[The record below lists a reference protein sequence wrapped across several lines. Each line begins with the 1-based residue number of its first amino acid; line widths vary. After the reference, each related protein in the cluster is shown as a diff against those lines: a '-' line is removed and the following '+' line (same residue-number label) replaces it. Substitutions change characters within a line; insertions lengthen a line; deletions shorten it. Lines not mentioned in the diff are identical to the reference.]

1 MNTIQKKIWLL
12 AIVVLL
18 IMATIWMSLT
28 FYNQKMQ
35 DQYNNILERYLV
47 MNELTISSQ
56 QMVTSLNNYLLIP
69 TAEDLEQMNSSKEQ
83 IQKMKEEVSNFKNA
97 ENELA
102 LTNYINLIDSL
113 IETVNRSI
121 IFQTESGTENARKA
135 LNEATHIS
143 DYISEMTLTLIDTE
157 LKTYD
162 RFYRGII
169 NQSEDLNQLGIW
181 LLLLITFLL
190 LLYTYWFS
198 LKITRPVEKLTRAA
212 SELSKGR
219 FDLKIE
225 VDSKDEIAF
234 LARMFEHMRNN
245 INNLISEIKQ
255 KAQLEKELQQSKL
268 LLKESQLIS
277 LQSQINP
284 HFLFNTLNT
293 LSKKAYMEGSEE
305 TSDLLVSVAG
315 LLRYNLKHLD
325 KSMTLHDEVNVL
337 NQYIDIQKARFT
349 DRLAFYTEIDESC
362 LGIEIPGLT
371 LQPIVENAVIH
382 AVEPNE
388 DGGTIWFRVK
398 DRGDRVTVEVEDN
411 GPGMSADTIRQIMDE
426 EQQHDTMKGHASGIG
441 LSNVVKRLRLFN
453 GCEDVIEI
461 EGNVGSGTKV
471 IIHIFKERRV
481 DQDDKATNR

>member
-1 MNTIQKKIWLL
+1 MNSIQKKIWIL

-18 IMATIWMSLT
+18 IMASIWISLIY
-28 FYNQKMQ
+28 YNQKMQ
-35 DQYNNILERYLV
+35 DQYNDILERYLI
-47 MNELTISSQ
+47 MNE
-56 QMVTSLNNYLLIP
+56 VTSTSQHVVTALNNYLLIP
-69 TAEDLEQMNSSKEQ
+69 TLENFELVNRRKEQ
-83 IQKMKEEVSNFKNA
+83 IQRMKDEVANFKNA

-102 LTNYINLIDSL
+102 LTNYVNLIDSL
-113 IETVNRSI
+113 VETVDRSI
-121 IFQTESGTENARKA
+121 TFHPETETENAMNAFK
-135 LNEATHIS
+135 EATHIS
-143 DYISEMTLTLIDTE
+143 NYISEMTLTLIDTE

-169 NQSEDLNQLGIW
+169 NQSEELKQLGIW

-190 LLYTYWFS
+190 LLFTYWFS
-198 LKITRPVEKLTRAA
+198 LRITKPVEKLTRAA

-234 LARMFEHMRNN
+234 LAKMFDHMRIN
-245 INNLISEIKQ
+245 INNLISEIQ
-255 KAQLEKELQQSKL
+255 LKAQLEKELQQSKL
-268 LLKESQLIS
+268 LLRESQLRS

-315 LLRYNLKHLD
+315 LLRYNLKHID
-325 KSMTLHDEVNVL
+325 KLMTLFDEVKVVQ
-337 NQYIDIQKARFT
+337 QYMDIQKARYT

-362 LGIEIPGLT
+362 LNIQIPGLT
-371 LQPIVENAVIH
+371 LQPIVENAVIY

-388 DGGTIWFRVK
+388 DGGVIWFRVK
-398 DRGDRVTVEVEDN
+398 DRGDRVIIEVEDD
-411 GPGMSADTIRQIMDE
+411 GPGMEKEKIKKIIDEQLDT
-426 EQQHDTMKGHASGIG
+426 TKGHASGIG

-453 GCEDVIEI
+453 GCEDVIEM
-461 EGNVGSGTKV
+461 ESSLGSGTKV
-471 IIHIFKERRV
+471 VIHILKERGV
-481 DQDDKATNR
+481 DQHDQTTNRG